1 MNDRALPLSY
11 RCALLH
17 QRTINCAIPQY
28 SYVNSTARCGIV
40 RQQIAVHYTD
50 CSPQAAHYG
59 TLKHM
64 NPLEQI
70 LQCGQSIW
78 LDSISRDLINS
89 GELQRLVTE
98 DKLRGVTSN
107 PTIFEQTI
115 NQGNSYDD
123 ALRALLKA
131 DRQQTDKALFEAL
144 AVADI
149 RKATDVLRPVYDAT
163 QGGDGYVSLEVSPH
177 LAYDTDG
184 TIAEAKRLWDAVQR
198 PNLMIKIP
206 ATPAGIPAI
215 TQSIAAGININVTL
229 MFSLRHY
236 EDVAR
241 AYIRGLG
248 GREDASPG
256 KKGAWPVSVASFFVS
271 RVDGIVDPLLEKNG
285 SPAALALRGKIAIAN
300 AKLAY
305 QRFRETFHGE
315 AFADL
320 RRKGAQVQRPLWGST
335 GTKNPAYSDVLYLE
349 QLIGPDTVNTV
360 PPKTLDAFR
369 DHGHVHETLTENV
382 KQAEADIAQLQEF
395 GIDLDAITE
404 KLQDDGV
411 DAFAASYDKL
421 LAALKTKR
429 QDILANH
436 AA

>member
-1 MNDRALPLSY
+1 
-11 RCALLH
+11 
-17 QRTINCAIPQY
+17 
-28 SYVNSTARCGIV
+28 
-40 RQQIAVHYTD
+40 
-50 CSPQAAHYG
+50 
-59 TLKHM
+59 M

-89 GELQRLVTE
+89 GELQRLVSD

-107 PTIFEQTI
+107 PTIFEQAITR
-115 NQGNSYDD
+115 GNSYDD

-131 DRQQTDKALFEAL
+131 DGQQTDKALFEAL

-149 RKATDVLRPVYDAT
+149 RKATDVLRPVYNAT
-163 QGGDGYVSLEVSPH
+163 GGGDGYVSLEVSPH
-177 LAYDTDG
+177 LAHDTDG

-215 TQSIAAGININVTL
+215 AQSLGAGLNINVTL
-229 MFSLRHY
+229 MFSLQHY
-236 EDVAR
+236 EDVAQ
-241 AYIRGLG
+241 AYMRGLG
-248 GREDASPG
+248 KRAESSLG
-256 KKGAWPVSVASFFVS
+256 KKGVWPVSVASFFVS
-271 RVDGIVDPLLEKNG
+271 RVDNLVDPLLEKNG

-305 QRFRETFHGE
+305 RRFREIFHGE
-315 AFADL
+315 SFAAF
-320 RRKGAQVQRPLWGST
+320 RGKGARVQRPLWGST

-360 PPKTLDAFR
+360 PPKTLYAFR
-369 DHGHVHETLTENV
+369 DHGHAHVTLTENV
-382 KQAEADIAQLQEF
+382 AQAEADVARLPEF

-411 DAFAASYDKL
+411 AAFADSYDKL

-429 QDILANH
+429 QDILAQT
-436 AA
+436 A